1 MFVIKSLNYV
11 FYVKSLNS
19 TLVKTE
25 PFSHDNHL
33 DGVATDIRCHLI
45 EMATM

>member
-1 MFVIKSLNYV
+1 MFVIKSLDYV

-25 PFSHDNHL
+25 TFSHDNHF
-33 DGVATDIRCHLI
+33 DKVATGIRRHLI
-45 EMATM
+45 EKATM